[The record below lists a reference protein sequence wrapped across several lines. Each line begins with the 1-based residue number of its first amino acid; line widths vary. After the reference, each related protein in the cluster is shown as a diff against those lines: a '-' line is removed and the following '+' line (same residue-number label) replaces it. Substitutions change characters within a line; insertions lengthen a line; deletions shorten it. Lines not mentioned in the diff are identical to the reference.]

1 MKLNEFLK
9 PNNVEFSKS
18 DKKIYEVILKHPAH
32 VQLITIQK
40 LATDAQTSVASV
52 QRYCKKLGY
61 TGFKEF
67 KFQLKN
73 YLLQQLNFDKNNSS
87 YLSNY
92 LKVANSF
99 KNIEEDKI
107 SNLAEALVSSN
118 HNYIIGV
125 YYSSMPA
132 KQLAMGMQDLNK
144 VSFYTD
150 NYVNASH
157 WVGLIEEEDA
167 FVVFSVSGNDPYIK
181 KYISEPLS
189 KLSRTYLITFNPDTK
204 LSKYFK
210 NCIVLPGKAF
220 ANSSAIDPQ
229 SLFSLFVEMVINH
242 ITSY

>member
-1 MKLNEFLK
+1 MQLSNFLK
-9 PNNVEFSKS
+9 PNNVVLSKS
-18 DKKIYEVILKHPAH
+18 DKKIYNVVLKHPAH
-32 VQLITIQK
+32 VQLMTIQK
-40 LATDAQTSVASV
+40 IAADAHTSVASV

-73 YLLQQLNFDKNNSS
+73 YLQQRLDFKKNNSS

-99 KNIEEDKI
+99 KNIEEHKI
-107 SNLAEALVSSN
+107 NSLAEALINSEHIYV
-118 HNYIIGV
+118 IGIF
-125 YYSSMPA
+125 YSSIPA

-150 NYVNASH
+150 NYVTASH
-157 WVGLIEEEDA
+157 WVGLIEEEDT
-167 FVVFSVSGNDPYIK
+167 FVVFSVSGNDPFIR

-189 KLSRTYLITFNPDTK
+189 KLSKTYLITFNPDTK
-204 LSKYFK
+204 LRKYFK

-220 ANSSAIDPQ
+220 ANNSAIDPQ
-229 SLFSLFVEMVINH
+229 SLFSLFVEMVIEQIARH
-242 ITSY
+242 

>member
-18 DKKIYEVILKHPAH
+18 DKKIYDVVLKHPAH
-32 VQLITIQK
+32 VQLMTIQK

-52 QRYCKKLGY
+52 QRYCKKIGY

-73 YLLQQLNFDKNNSS
+73 YLLQRFDFEKNNSS

-107 SNLAEALVSSN
+107 SDFAEALVNSK
-118 HNYIIGV
+118 HNYIIGI
-125 YYSSMPA
+125 YYSSIPA

-144 VSFYTD
+144 ISFCAD
-150 NYVNASH
+150 NYLAASH
-157 WVGLIEEEDA
+157 WVGLIEEEDTL
-167 FVVFSVSGNDPYIK
+167 VVFSVSGNDPYIK

-242 ITSY
+242 ITRS

>member
-1 MKLNEFLK
+1 MQLSKFLK
-9 PNNVEFSKS
+9 PNNLVLSKS
-18 DKKIYEVILKHPAH
+18 DKKIYNVVLKHPAH
-32 VQLITIQK
+32 VQLMTIQK
-40 LATDAQTSVASV
+40 IATDAHTSVASV

-67 KFQLKN
+67 KFQLRN
-73 YLLQQLNFDKNNSS
+73 FLQQRLDFEKNNSS

-99 KNIEEDKI
+99 KNIEDHKI
-107 SNLAEALVSSN
+107 KNLAEALINSK
-118 HNYIIGV
+118 HIYIIGI

-150 NYVNASH
+150 NYVTASH
-157 WVGLIEEEDA
+157 WAGLIEKEDT

-189 KLSRTYLITFNPDTK
+189 KLSKTYLITFNPDTK
-204 LSKYFK
+204 LKKYFK

-220 ANSSAIDPQ
+220 AYSSAIDPQ
-229 SLFSLFVEMVINH
+229 SLFSLFVEMVIEH
-242 ITSY
+242 IAQN